1 MTIYVD
7 DFHTLPASR
16 IEDPANKFRVINA
29 SHMIGTDA
37 AELHAFAMKLGIG
50 TAYFQESGRLYRLP
64 IEERRKAELLGAT
77 CVSFRT
83 LAAMLAL
90 YHCGY
95 DMEPADTA
103 SARRDELVQERRW
116 YPGDRSDRPERFQFD
131 TRTK

>member
-1 MTIYVD
+1 MTIYID

-16 IEDPANKFRVINA
+16 ITDPANKFRVINA

-37 AELHAFAMKLGIG
+37 AELHTFAMKLGVG

-64 IEERRKAELLGAT
+64 IEERRKAELLGAA

-90 YHCGY
+90 YHLGY
-95 DMEPADTA
+95 DMEPAGTA
-103 SARRDELVQERRW
+103 SMRRDELVQGRLQ
-116 YPGDRSDRPERFQFD
+116 GDAHSPSRP
-131 TRTK
+131 